1 MIYWLFHKLSNVWI
15 ELLLLNHLLRLSE
28 ITLLMIIVEKL
39 NVIIIEFWFDWFTLL
54 SLAEK
59 YFFILIYSPCLCI
72 ITWIFWT
79 YFTSKIIY
87 GLYCW
92 TQPLTVSF
100 KWDLF
105 IAYELLLNSKWFVNK
120 LLNNILVF
128 AKFELFR

>member
-39 NVIIIEFWFDWFTLL
+39 NVKIIEFWFDWFTLL
-54 SLAEK
+54 SLAEE
-59 YFFILIYSPCLCI
+59 YFFILIDSPCLCI
-72 ITWIFWT
+72 ITWVFWT
-79 YFTSKIIY
+79 YFTSKIID

-92 TQPLTVSF
+92 TQQLTFCF

-105 IAYELLLNSKWFVNK
+105 IAYELLLSSKWFINK

>member
-79 YFTSKIIY
+79 YFTSKIID

-92 TQPLTVSF
+92 TQQLTVCF
-100 KWDLF
+100 KSDLF